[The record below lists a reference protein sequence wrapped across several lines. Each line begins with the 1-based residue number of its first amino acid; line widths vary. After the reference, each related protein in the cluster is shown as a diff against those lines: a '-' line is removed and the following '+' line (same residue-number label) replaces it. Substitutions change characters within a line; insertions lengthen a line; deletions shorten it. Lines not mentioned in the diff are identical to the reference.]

1 MYGIAGEGESVDN
14 AIATAKMINQFQT
27 RKVITM
33 SLIIFDRTD
42 LAKMVEEGRFI
53 PPSRNERLLE
63 IKTLL
68 ENLIENLKPEKET
81 FFDTTHPSNI
91 IKIQGKLPGDKN
103 KLLSQI
109 KIS

>member
-68 ENLIENLKPEKET
+68 ENLKPEKET
-81 FFDTTHPSNI
+81 FFDTTPPSNI

>member
-53 PPSRNERLLE
+53 PPSSNERLLE

-68 ENLIENLKPEKET
+68 ENLKPEKET

>member
-68 ENLIENLKPEKET
+68 VNLKPEKET

>member
-1 MYGIAGEGESVDN
+1 MYCIAGEGESVDN

-68 ENLIENLKPEKET
+68 ENLKPEKET

>member
-1 MYGIAGEGESVDN
+1 
-14 AIATAKMINQFQT
+14 
-27 RKVITM
+27 M

-68 ENLIENLKPEKET
+68 ENLKPEKET

>member
-1 MYGIAGEGESVDN
+1 MSGIAGEGESVDN

-68 ENLIENLKPEKET
+68 ENLKPEKET

>member
-53 PPSRNERLLE
+53 QPSRNERLLE

-68 ENLIENLKPEKET
+68 ENLKPEKET

>member
-68 ENLIENLKPEKET
+68 ENLQPEKET

>member
-68 ENLIENLKPEKET
+68 ENLKPEKET

-91 IKIQGKLPGDKN
+91 IKIQGKRPGHKN

>member
-68 ENLIENLKPEKET
+68 ENLKPEKET

>member
-1 MYGIAGEGESVDN
+1 
-14 AIATAKMINQFQT
+14 MINQFQT

-68 ENLIENLKPEKET
+68 ENLKPEKET

>member
-14 AIATAKMINQFQT
+14 PIATAKMINQFQT

-68 ENLIENLKPEKET
+68 ENLKPEKET